1 MLRHSLIFILLA
13 MLNACSSSP
22 ATPGKE
28 ILDER
33 TGNTVTVVSKPIV
46 FARER
51 TDVAA
56 YARDYATLV
65 AVEVDHAGTFK
76 NYLLLYR
83 WSTVD
88 KRMLPKPDPN
98 AGALRLLGDGRKLD
112 LLPLASVP
120 IAVGM
125 GRDLHL
131 PRHGASIIRAF
142 AVDQAVLRYIAL
154 AQELSLQMPQE
165 ELDSPFRLWED
176 GRGALDAFLH
186 QTSAP

>member
-1 MLRHSLIFILLA
+1 MLRHSLILILLT
-13 MLNACSSSP
+13 MLNACASSP

-28 ILDER
+28 ILDEE
-33 TGNTVTVVSKPIV
+33 TGNTVTVVAKPIV

-88 KRMLPKPDPN
+88 KRMLPKPDPS
-98 AGALRLLGDGRKLD
+98 AGALRLLGERSTCCLWH
-112 LLPLASVP
+112 PS
-120 IAVGM
+120 
-125 GRDLHL
+125 RLHSAWAATCTC
-131 PRHGASIIRAF
+131 RGTAHRSFG
-142 AVDQAVLRYIAL
+142 
-154 AQELSLQMPQE
+154 LS
-165 ELDSPFRLWED
+165 R
-176 GRGALDAFLH
+176 
-186 QTSAP
+186 